1 MKKLLVPFDGSPN
14 AMRAL
19 RYAVDLACAIPGV
32 ELEILNVQDPVLLR
46 SHSGSETDIR
56 RLQDEEG
63 KKLCTPA
70 SELVKGAGVPHRLVT
85 RVGSPANQIAEHLH
99 ASGCD
104 AIIMG
109 TRGMG
114 PVASLMIGS
123 VATRV
128 IGLVDV
134 PVTLVK

>member
-1 MKKLLVPFDGSPN
+1 MKKLLVPYDGSEN
-14 AMRAL
+14 ASRAL
-19 RYAVDLACAIPGV
+19 QYAVELARAIPGV
-32 ELEILNVQDPVLLR
+32 ALEILNVQDPVVLR
-46 SHSGSETDIR
+46 SHAGSEAHIR
-56 RLQDEEG
+56 HLQDDEG
-63 KKLCTPA
+63 QRLCKPA
-70 SELVKGAGVPHRLVT
+70 SELLQDAGVPHRLST

-99 ASGCD
+99 ATGCD